1 MTTAFNA
8 NQGAQSGEAD
18 TAATATAG
26 QGTAQG
32 FRQPES
38 VAPGVTPGH
47 ILESNEPNLSL
58 IHI

>member
-47 ILESNEPNLSL
+47 KIGRA
-58 IHI
+58 HV